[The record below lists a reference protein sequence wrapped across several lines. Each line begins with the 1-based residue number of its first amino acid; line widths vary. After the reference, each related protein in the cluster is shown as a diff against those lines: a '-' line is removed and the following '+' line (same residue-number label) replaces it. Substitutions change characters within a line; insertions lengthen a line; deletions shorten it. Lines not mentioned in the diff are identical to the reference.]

1 MTYVMSDIHGD
12 YRRYLQM
19 LELIGFS
26 DEDELYVLGDV
37 IDRGEE
43 PLKVLLDMSMR
54 PNVFPIMG
62 NHELMMYLF
71 LEAEKMINSRSLNLR
86 VLNYYYNKRDH
97 WQYYNYGL
105 DTYNDYMKL
114 PEEKR
119 EEIYRFL
126 QTMPVQLNVEVNGR
140 KFLLVHSK
148 PYGDYDKDVFF
159 NEVEEDIDHYVW
171 DRAKYCHVEGKI
183 VITGHNVVSR
193 IDTTGRIIET
203 DGQWYDIDCGL
214 AANDANSRLAALKL
228 DDLSVKYY

>member
-1 MTYVMSDIHGD
+1 MATYVISDIHSHGD
-12 YRRYLQM
+12 NLDRFLRDT
-19 LELIGFS
+19 GP
-26 DEDELYVLGDV
+26 EDKIYCLGDT
-37 IDRGEE
+37 IDKG
-43 PLKVLLDMSMR
+43 KNGIQVLVRMMEDDKIT
-54 PNVFPIMG
+54 FIMG

-105 DTYNDYMKL
+105 DTYNDYMRL